1 MVPRRAL
8 PVLLVSALAVAA
20 PLAGPAQA
28 LDEADRLM
36 LVGEKAYEDGLY
48 PLSRRM
54 LERFLERF
62 PGDGRAGEATLLLG
76 KTRLSLGALD
86 AALDA
91 FRKTEGFTPVPGK
104 PQEARFWE
112 AETLYRMKRFTDARA
127 AYARVVSAEPASP
140 LLPEALYALGFADL
154 ELKRR
159 DAAVV
164 DFRRLVK
171 EFPDHARAPSA
182 AIELARA
189 LIESKHPDQ
198 AVEVLEPFASR
209 YPEHRLVPEARYYLA
224 RARLAGG
231 DTAEGVAQLRAFARA
246 YPGHELAP
254 AARRVALDALIK
266 GGKKKELA
274 EEYAALQAQKPPT
287 AEGLYDAGAI
297 AVALARPRD
306 AEAAWTR
313 LRKEF
318 PDHALSARASLEQAQ
333 AAFGKNNFKGA
344 VALGRAAAKS
354 AEDPVRGEALLIVG
368 ESEMKLRHPAQA
380 LTAFLAAADAPGLE
394 PALRFRALAGSGLAH
409 EDQKE
414 WAQAAKYYEEVA
426 EKSPD
431 KTLAGWAKTRRAAI
445 AANLK
450 SKAGTKP
457 KAEKNR

>member
-1 MVPRRAL
+1 
-8 PVLLVSALAVAA
+8 
-20 PLAGPAQA
+20 
-28 LDEADRLM
+28 
-36 LVGEKAYEDGLY
+36 
-48 PLSRRM
+48 M

-62 PGDGRAGEATLLLG
+62 PGDGRAGDATLLLG
-76 KTRLSLGALD
+76 KARLSQGAFD

-91 FRKTEGFTPVPGK
+91 FRKTQGFTPVPGK

-140 LLPEALYALGFADL
+140 LLPDALYGLGFADL

-159 DAAVV
+159 DAAAV

-171 EFPDHARAPSA
+171 EFPDHAVAPSA
-182 AIELARA
+182 TIQLARA
-189 LIESKHPDQ
+189 LIETKH
-198 AVEVLEPFASR
+198 AAEAAEVLEPFASR

-224 RARLAGG
+224 RARLASG
-231 DTAEGVAQLRAFARA
+231 DTAEGVAQLLAFARA
-246 YPGHELAP
+246 YPGHELA
-254 AARRVALDALIK
+254 ASARRVALDAQIK

-287 AEGLYDAGAI
+287 PEGLYDAGTI

-318 PDHALSARASLEQAQ
+318 PDHALAARASLEQAQ
-333 AAFGKNNFKGA
+333 TAFGKNNFKDA
-344 VALGRAAAKS
+344 VALGRAAARS
-354 AEDPVRGEALLIVG
+354 PEDAVRGEAFLVVG

-380 LTAFLAAADAPGLE
+380 LPAFLAAADTPGLE

-409 EDQKE
+409 EDQKQ
-414 WAQAAKYYEEVA
+414 WAQAAKYYDEVA

-450 SKAGTKP
+450 PKADKQP
-457 KAEKNR
+457 KAEKKR